1 MVGVIITGHGSF
13 ATGMLSSLKLIAGEI
28 ENLSGVNFTE
38 DDSTET
44 LEEKLKS
51 SINEMKCDEIIILS
65 DLAGGSPFKVS
76 AMISNTVNDKKIK
89 VISGTNL
96 GMLLEVSLCRDG
108 MDAEELLQFAKTSG
122 ANSIKAF
129 ELQIEKE
136 IEETD
141 EFDGI

>member
-13 ATGMLSSLKLIAGEI
+13 ATGMLSSLKLIAGDV

-76 AMISNTVNDKKIK
+76 AMLSSTINDKKIK

>member
-28 ENLSGVNFTE
+28 ENLNGVNFTE

-44 LEEKLKS
+44 LEEKLKN

-76 AMISNTVNDKKIK
+76 AMLSNTVNDKKIK

>member
-76 AMISNTVNDKKIK
+76 AMLSNTVNDKKIK